1 MRYLTRYVHKISPKE
16 TDTGEAVDLSPTDL
30 TDRKKLAAALRRVGL
45 LSAGEQIRD
54 FRIEKEGRV
63 VVFPKASIWHSII
76 LHLPGTEAL
85 PPKKTG
91 PDLYQK
97 FTLKPRGTG
106 QKMRRFYTS
115 SPVTWAEARDR
126 LIAAGVMDRAGA
138 GRSDGW
144 MLSVDPHD
152 YIDRLAEELP

>member
-16 TDTGEAVDLSPTDL
+16 TDTGEAVDLAPTDL

-97 FTLKPRGTG
+97 FTYKPPIGSGRTM
-106 QKMRRFYTS
+106 KRFRSS
-115 SPVTWAEARDR
+115 SPVTWTEARDR
-126 LIAAGVMDRAGA
+126 LIAAGIIDPSER
-138 GRSDGW
+138 GW
-144 MLSVDPHD
+144 SLSVASSD